1 MQFERDQTHPLFI
14 RARQVCLAQNLREQK
29 SENITSYFAREGGVC
44 YLRIKNG
51 ALIIGLFRGA
61 ALQAEYPFLI
71 GKGKVLRQ
79 WVVTETLD
87 EPLFKALIEKTVVL
101 NIEAEEKRRFRRRSK
116 PISQPDPDA

>member
-1 MQFERDQTHPLFI
+1 MQFERDQHHPLFI

-61 ALQAEYPFLI
+61 ALQAEYPFLT

-79 WVVTETLD
+79 WIVQDTLD
-87 EPLFKALIEKTVVL
+87 ETLLNELIEKTVIL
-101 NIEAEEKRRFRRRSK
+101 NIEAEEKRRFKRRSK
-116 PISQPDPDA
+116 PIN